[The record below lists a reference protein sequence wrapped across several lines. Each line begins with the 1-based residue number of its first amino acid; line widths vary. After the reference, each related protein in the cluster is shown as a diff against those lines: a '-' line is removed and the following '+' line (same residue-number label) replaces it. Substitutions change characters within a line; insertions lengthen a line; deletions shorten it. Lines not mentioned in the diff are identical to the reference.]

1 MTQQEIK
8 EVVFK
13 RLNDRMGRELPV
25 GISARAESIIIG
37 VVFNMPYSR
46 EYTEKDYRS
55 ADGIIRRY
63 DKSLEV
69 SPMDFSKI
77 YPNGMSY
84 GIVLSVGEGVK
95 STIVYGDKVILRSM
109 PSEMFCYNGE
119 MFHVN
124 KEWDIAAIVSKKD
137 NSLEEANK

>member
-1 MTQQEIK
+1 MTQKEIK
-8 EVVFK
+8 EVVYK
-13 RLNDRMGRELPV
+13 RLNERMGRDIPV
-25 GISARAESIIIG
+25 SISARAESIIVG

-55 ADGIIRRY
+55 PDGIIRRY
-63 DKSLEV
+63 DRALEV

-84 GIVLSVGEGVK
+84 GIVLSVGEGIK

-109 PSEMFCYNGE
+109 PAEMFCYNGE
-119 MFHVN
+119 MFHVI
-124 KEWDIAAIVSKKD
+124 KEWDIAAIVSKSD
-137 NSLEEANK
+137 NS

>member
-1 MTQQEIK
+1 MTQKEIK

-13 RLNDRMGRELPV
+13 RLNDRMGRELPDS
-25 GISARAESIIIG
+25 IIARADSIIIG

-46 EYTEKDYRS
+46 EYTEKDYRG

-77 YPNGMSY
+77 YPFGMSY
-84 GIVLSVGEGVK
+84 GIVQSVGGDIKSSVK
-95 STIVYGDKVILRSM
+95 TGDKIILRSM
-109 PSEMFCYNGE
+109 PSEMFIYNGD
-119 MFHVN
+119 MYHVI
-124 KEWDIAAIVSKKD
+124 KEWDIAAIVSKND

>member
-1 MTQQEIK
+1 MTQKEIK
-8 EVVFK
+8 EVVYK
-13 RLNDRMGRELPV
+13 RLNERMGRDIPV
-25 GISARAESIIIG
+25 SISARAESIIVG

-63 DKSLEV
+63 DRALEV

-109 PSEMFCYNGE
+109 PAEMFCYNGE
-119 MFHVN
+119 MFHVI
-124 KEWDIAAIVSKKD
+124 KEWDIAAIVSKSD